1 MDWIKR
7 NLLFVIGSVVALV
20 LMGLAGFYLWTG
32 LAKNEEA
39 LTKLNES
46 YAKLGELNKQRPHPG
61 DDKTDNVKAAKEQEA
76 AVRGFISR
84 TSKVLQQVPA
94 IPGSTNVDSAALA
107 AALRQTVDQMR
118 KDASARGVQIV
129 TNYHFSFTAVKDRIM
144 FDRAGVAPLATQLGE
159 VKAIC
164 DVLFAARVNA
174 IDSIRRE
181 KVSVHDT
188 EAQLTTDYLDH
199 ATITNEIALLSPY
212 EISFR
217 GFSPEIAA
225 VLAGFANASYGFV
238 VRAVNVEQSS
248 GAGAALATGYGEI
261 APVAAPYNPNPYG
274 NRYGPGGGRRGFAE
288 EGGFTPPAPVAPA
301 PGTAPVGRGGLQTL
315 LDEKQ
320 LKVTMLVEVVKPV
333 VATPTAR

>member
-32 LAKNEEA
+32 MAKNDEA

-46 YAKLGELNKQRPHPG
+46 YGTLKSLNDQRPHPG
-61 DDKTDNVKAAKEQEA
+61 DEKTDNVKAAKEQEA
-76 AVRGFISR
+76 AVHGFISK
-84 TSKVLQQVPA
+84 TSKVFQQAPA
-94 IPGSTNVDSAALA
+94 IPASANVDSGALA
-107 AALRQTVDQMR
+107 AAMRQTVDQMR
-118 KDASARGVQIV
+118 KDASSRGVQIV

-144 FDRAGVAPLATQLGE
+144 FDRAGIAPLAAQLGE

-188 EAQLTTDYLDH
+188 EAQMTTDYLDH
-199 ATITNEIALLSPY
+199 TTITNEIALLSPY

-225 VLAGFANASYGFV
+225 VLAGFANAPYGFV
-238 VRAVNVEQSS
+238 VRAVNVEHSG
-248 GAGAALATGYGEI
+248 GAGAGVLATGYGEM
-261 APVAAPYNPNPYG
+261 APVGNPYNPNPYG
-274 NRYGPGGGRRGFAE
+274 NTRRAFAE
-288 EGGFTPPAPVAPA
+288 EGFAPPAPVAPA
-301 PGTAPVGRGGLQTL
+301 PGTAPAGRGGLQTL

-333 VATPTAR
+333 VANPTSK